1 MAVMP
6 MAVIPVLPKAMKRC
20 IVVVA
25 LVALS
30 ACSTGQSVQPKEAMP
45 EGFARWEDAIPPYR
59 LGPGDR
65 FQVKFMLVPD
75 MDEEVMIGP
84 DGSAGLRMAG
94 QIDAAGLTP
103 AELAG
108 LVETKAKRWMRA
120 PQVSIGLKETPSN
133 RAYVGG
139 AVARPGPYLLN
150 GRVGVMEAITLAGG
164 FDREARYGEVVLIRR
179 NPQNQP
185 MLRTIDM
192 RHFLETGGAP
202 GDVPLAAGDI
212 LFVPRS
218 SIAELGL
225 WVEQFINRVVPFER
239 VFSYTIGRQTGGTT
253 TFP

>member
-1 MAVMP
+1 MAVKA
-6 MAVIPVLPKAMKRC
+6 MAVIAMAAARGVLLAA
-20 IVVVA
+20 VLA
-25 LVALS
+25 LG
-30 ACSTGQSVQPKEAMP
+30 ACTGQSVQPREAMP
-45 EGFARWEDAIPPYR
+45 EGFARWEDAMPPYR

-75 MDEEVMIGP
+75 MDEEVLIGP

-94 QIDAAGLTP
+94 QVEAAGLTP
-103 AELAG
+103 GELAEV
-108 LVETKAKRWMRA
+108 VEARARRWMRA

-150 GRVGVMEAITLAGG
+150 GRIGVMEAIMLAGG
-164 FDREARYGEVVLIRR
+164 FDREARYEEVVLIRR
-179 NPQNQP
+179 NPENKP
-185 MLRTIDM
+185 MLRTIDT
-192 RHFLETGGAP
+192 RRFLETGTAT

-218 SIAELGL
+218 SIAETGL

-239 VFSYTIGRQTGGTT
+239 TFNYTISRQTGAIT

>member
-1 MAVMP
+1 MAV
-6 MAVIPVLPKAMKRC
+6 KAMAAARG
-20 IVVVA
+20 VLLAAVLA
-25 LVALS
+25 LG
-30 ACSTGQSVQPKEAMP
+30 ACTGQSVQPREAMP
-45 EGFARWEDAIPPYR
+45 EGFARWEDAMPPYR

-75 MDEEVMIGP
+75 MDEEVLIGP

-94 QIDAAGLTP
+94 QVEAAGLTP
-103 AELAG
+103 GELAEV
-108 LVETKAKRWMRA
+108 VEARARRWMRA

-150 GRVGVMEAITLAGG
+150 GRIGVMEAIMLAGG
-164 FDREARYGEVVLIRR
+164 FDREARYEEVVLIRR
-179 NPQNQP
+179 NPENKP
-185 MLRTIDM
+185 MLRTIDT
-192 RHFLETGGAP
+192 RRFLETGTAA

-218 SIAELGL
+218 SIAETGL

-239 VFSYTIGRQTGGTT
+239 TFNYTISRQTGAIT

>member
-1 MAVMP
+1 MAM
-6 MAVIPVLPKAMKRC
+6 MRGVLLA
-20 IVVVA
+20 A
-25 LVALS
+25 LVLLG
-30 ACSTGQSVQPKEAMP
+30 ACTGQSLNPKQAMP
-45 EGFARWEDAIPPYR
+45 EGFAQWEDSIPPYR

-94 QIDAAGLTP
+94 QVDAAGLTP
-103 AELAG
+103 GELAELI
-108 LVETKAKRWMRA
+108 ETRARRWMRA

-139 AVARPGPYLLN
+139 SVARPGPYLLN
-150 GRVGVMEAITLAGG
+150 GRIGVMEAITLAGG
-164 FDREARYGEVVLIRR
+164 FDREARYEEVVLIRR
-179 NPQNQP
+179 NPDNKP
-185 MLRTIDM
+185 MLRTIDT
-192 RHFLETGGAP
+192 RRFLETGTAV

-218 SIAELGL
+218 SIAETGL

-239 VFSYTIGRQTGGTT
+239 AFNYTISRQTGGIT

>member
-1 MAVMP
+1 MRG
-6 MAVIPVLPKAMKRC
+6 VLLA
-20 IVVVA
+20 A
-25 LVALS
+25 LVTLS
-30 ACSTGQSVQPKEAMP
+30 ACSTGQSVNPKEAMP
-45 EGFARWEDAIPPYR
+45 EGFAKWEDSVPPYR

-94 QIDAAGLTP
+94 QVEAAGLTP
-103 AELAG
+103 GELAD
-108 LVETKAKRWMRA
+108 LIESRARRWMRA

-150 GRVGVMEAITLAGG
+150 GRIGVMEAITLAGG
-164 FDREARYGEVVLIRR
+164 FDREARYEEVVLIRR
-179 NPQNQP
+179 NPDNKP
-185 MLRTIDM
+185 MLRTIDT
-192 RHFLETGGAP
+192 RRFLETGAAV
-202 GDVPLAAGDI
+202 GDVPLVAGDI

-218 SIAELGL
+218 SIAETGL
-225 WVEQFINRVVPFER
+225 WVEQFINRIVPFER
-239 VFSYTIGRQTGGTT
+239 AFNYTLSRQSGGIT

>member
-1 MAVMP
+1 MRG
-6 MAVIPVLPKAMKRC
+6 VLLA
-20 IVVVA
+20 A
-25 LVALS
+25 LVTLS
-30 ACSTGQSVQPKEAMP
+30 ACSTGQSVNPKEAMP
-45 EGFARWEDAIPPYR
+45 EGFAKWEDSVPPYR

-94 QIDAAGLTP
+94 QVEAAGLTP
-103 AELAG
+103 GELAD
-108 LVETKAKRWMRA
+108 LIESRARRWMRA

-150 GRVGVMEAITLAGG
+150 GRIGVMEAIMLAGG
-164 FDREARYGEVVLIRR
+164 FDREARYEEVVLIRR
-179 NPQNQP
+179 NPENKP
-185 MLRTIDM
+185 MLRTIDT
-192 RHFLETGGAP
+192 RRFLETGAAV
-202 GDVPLAAGDI
+202 GDVPLVAGDI

-218 SIAELGL
+218 SIAETGL
-225 WVEQFINRVVPFER
+225 WVEQFINRIVPFER
-239 VFSYTIGRQTGGTT
+239 AFNYTLSRQSGGIT

>member
-1 MAVMP
+1 MAVKAKAAARGILLA
-6 MAVIPVLPKAMKRC
+6 AVL
-20 IVVVA
+20 A
-25 LVALS
+25 LG
-30 ACSTGQSVQPKEAMP
+30 ACTGQSVQPREAMP
-45 EGFARWEDAIPPYR
+45 EGFARWEDAMPPYR

-75 MDEEVMIGP
+75 MDEEVLIGP

-94 QIDAAGLTP
+94 QVEAAGLTP

-108 LVETKAKRWMRA
+108 VVETRARRWMRA

-150 GRVGVMEAITLAGG
+150 GRIGVMEAIMLAGG
-164 FDREARYGEVVLIRR
+164 FDREARYEEVVLIRR
-179 NPQNQP
+179 NPENKP
-185 MLRTIDM
+185 MLRTIDT
-192 RHFLETGGAP
+192 RRFLETGKAE

-218 SIAELGL
+218 SIAETGL

-239 VFSYTIGRQTGGTT
+239 GFNYTISRQTGAIT